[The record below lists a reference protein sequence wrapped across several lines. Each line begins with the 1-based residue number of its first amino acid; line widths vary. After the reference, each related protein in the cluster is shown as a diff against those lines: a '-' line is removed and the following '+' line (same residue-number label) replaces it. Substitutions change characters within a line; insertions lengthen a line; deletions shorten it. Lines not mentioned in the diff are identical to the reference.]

1 MKRNYFINSFIVGFL
16 LNGLLINGFC
26 IYTAL
31 VFNEGDSL
39 INKVLFLI
47 CGILFLIFLFKKSIN
62 VIRGLKVGTS
72 KIGNVI
78 KENVITVIFSILW
91 MVLFWVLLELV
102 NCILP

>member
-1 MKRNYFINSFIVGFL
+1 MKRKYFINSFIVGFL

-47 CGILFLIFLFKKSIN
+47 CGILSLIFLFKKSIN